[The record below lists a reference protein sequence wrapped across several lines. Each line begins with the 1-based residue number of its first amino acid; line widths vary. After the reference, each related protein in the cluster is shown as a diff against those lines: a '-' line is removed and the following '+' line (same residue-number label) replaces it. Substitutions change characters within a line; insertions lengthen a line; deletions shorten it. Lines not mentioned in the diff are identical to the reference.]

1 MEVTTQHA
9 ALLEEENGPEP
20 GSQVQAIAARHLRHE
35 VDGALTRAALQP
47 EQLAVGALRPLR
59 AL

>member
-1 MEVTTQHA
+1 VEA
-9 ALLEEENGPEP
+9 KDGLEP

-35 VDGALTRAALQP
+35 VDGALARAALQA
-47 EQLAVGALRPLR
+47 EQLAVGALRLLR